1 MNTSQLNSS
10 GLGRNQNSTKNALN
24 RKDNPLDKK
33 QPLENSDV
41 RLSQAKRSNRAEIV
55 SSLKDPA
62 KTDSVKKD
70 FENESPQIS
79 EYMKMISRFE
89 NKVKQDEIE
98 KKDLER
104 VLQALEDKILSMNTQ
119 QKNRL
124 KNIELFKKKGVENL
138 KTMRETLVEMFE
150 DKNERENF
158 FDFLKS
164 PEFVTI
170 LLNEQ
175 EHPKGYSPATA
186 GSNTQNGKPVKEE
199 PGAAEPQTPQRV

>member
-1 MNTSQLNSS
+1 M
-10 GLGRNQNSTKNALN
+10 
-24 RKDNPLDKK
+24 DKK